1 MSLSILCFRLSKPWI
16 LFLVWATFGIAGFA
30 TVFPSQPATCKQTN
44 EAGISLTELAPQ
56 PSEPYYQPPIE
67 IKASRQLFK
76 DAPPGFEKTYFMPCG
91 KSCHPV
97 ARSLRDLG
105 WQKLN
110 EQKNAR
116 LIYVGDTVPDD
127 APERESYQRYN
138 RLHNTTAFTKLKN
151 FWTGM
156 KEYSNQG
163 KKSVYFLPE
172 TYRLYEEKERM
183 SFERLIAKAKA
194 KNTPWLQRTAGE
206 IIVLPPTSKTLQTF
220 SPDKLDATMQ
230 RYICDQMV
238 WHGMQF
244 VVRVYWLVST
254 TITMIAMA
262 IMMLLASL

>member
-1 MSLSILCFRLSKPWI
+1 
-16 LFLVWATFGIAGFA
+16 
-30 TVFPSQPATCKQTN
+30 
-44 EAGISLTELAPQ
+44 
-56 PSEPYYQPPIE
+56 
-67 IKASRQLFK
+67 
-76 DAPPGFEKTYFMPCG
+76 
-91 KSCHPV
+91 
-97 ARSLRDLG
+97 
-105 WQKLN
+105 
-110 EQKNAR
+110 
-116 LIYVGDTVPDD
+116 
-127 APERESYQRYN
+127 
-138 RLHNTTAFTKLKN
+138 
-151 FWTGM
+151 M
-156 KEYSNQG
+156 KEYSNKG

-206 IIVLPPTSKTLQTF
+206 IIVLPPTTKTLQTF